1 MALVLENCIYLFIY
15 FKRGA
20 KIFLIPKFYLSIGNQ
35 FYVCFFFFF
44 SVRCGVQSLS
54 SFPLLSL
61 IHAPHFSRP
70 NCLIQIIICNNF
82 VSG

>member
-44 SVRCGVQSLS
+44 LLDVVFNLCHLFLFSPS
-54 SFPLLSL
+54 SMLPTSADLT
-61 IHAPHFSRP
+61 
-70 NCLIQIIICNNF
+70 
-82 VSG
+82 V